1 MTALYTLALPGE
13 QTRDAGQEVVLATDK
28 QTSQVLFYQVG
39 DYLNNLGS
47 HIFLQRSGNTA
58 YNFPIELFQH
68 NQVFK
73 LISHLTHQT
82 FL

>member
-39 DYLNNLGS
+39 DYENDFGSLIFYRDLGTRLTTFQLS
-47 HIFLQRSGNTA
+47 CSNTTRSSN
-58 YNFPIELFQH
+58 
-68 NQVFK
+68 
-73 LISHLTHQT
+73 
-82 FL
+82 

>member
-47 HIFLQRSGNTA
+47 HIFFTEIWEHGVQLSN
-58 YNFPIELFQH
+58 
-68 NQVFK
+68 
-73 LISHLTHQT
+73 
-82 FL
+82 